1 MRSPVSCTLPGLALR
16 ISGTWMRRLSTT
28 GSAPARAGYET
39 VTAAPS
45 GNAGPLSRT
54 TTPLCTRPGMTMH
67 SLFVAQW
74 MESSAMQV
82 TTFHPQRR
90 HVAPALVQSPQ
101 AGGAGEGQRLVHF
114 HAGQAAV
121 QHYGTLSV
129 AQIYAALAYYY
140 DHQAEFDAEIE
151 RQAGEYEALR
161 SGSLDSPGRQRLR
174 AQGKL
179 P

>member
-1 MRSPVSCTLPGLALR
+1 MSTIATAHIRLDERGVAWVDDTKVKVIEIAMDKRAHGL
-16 ISGTWMRRLSTT
+16 
-28 GSAPARAGYET
+28 
-39 VTAAPS
+39 
-45 GNAGPLSRT
+45 
-54 TTPLCTRPGMTMH
+54 TPEEMA
-67 SLFVAQW
+67 F
-74 MESSAMQV
+74 
-82 TTFHPQRR
+82 
-90 HVAPALVQSPQ
+90 
-101 AGGAGEGQRLVHF
+101 
-114 HAGQAAV
+114 

-151 RQAGEYEALR
+151 RQAGEYQALR